1 MAFEGVEVLLD
12 EADARGEPPGGVA
25 GDRVR
30 REALVHQRLVD
41 EGDRSAPAEA
51 DHEVPVLDRGGVL
64 VEAAEL
70 EDDVAAH
77 DEGLGRDHVGEE
89 QRREDVALGR
99 EDRRVGHVAQP
110 QPLAGPVVEAA
121 EGQEAAV
128 GADEAGPGG
137 GQPRHLLGELG
148 RQPFVVAVLEGDPGA
163 AGLGDAEVAGAG
175 GALVAR
181 ARDQPQPR
189 VLDLGRGGQRAV
201 GRAVVDD
208 ERARSRSRSGAAR
221 SRWRRGS
228 RRRGCRPGSPR

>member
-41 EGDRSAPAEA
+41 EGDGAAPAEA
-51 DHEVPVLDRGGVL
+51 EHEVPVLDRGGLL

-99 EDRRVGHVAQP
+99 DDRRVRDVAQP
-110 QPLAGPVVEAA
+110 QPLAGAGRRGRRGSAGRSRRRRRRPRGRGAA
-121 EGQEAAV
+121 PSASRAWSAAIRRRCP
-128 GADEAGPGG
+128 GRRPSRRGPRRRRGCGRRRRPRCAGSGSAAAAGPR
-137 GQPRHLLGELG
+137 PR
-148 RQPFVVAVLEGDPGA
+148 RRR
-163 AGLGDAEVAGAG
+163 
-175 GALVAR
+175 R
-181 ARDQPQPR
+181 ACRR
-189 VLDLGRGGQRAV
+189 SSRRRRRG
-201 GRAVVDD
+201 
-208 ERARSRSRSGAAR
+208 ARSRSRSGAAR

-228 RRRGCRPGSPR
+228 RRRGCRPG